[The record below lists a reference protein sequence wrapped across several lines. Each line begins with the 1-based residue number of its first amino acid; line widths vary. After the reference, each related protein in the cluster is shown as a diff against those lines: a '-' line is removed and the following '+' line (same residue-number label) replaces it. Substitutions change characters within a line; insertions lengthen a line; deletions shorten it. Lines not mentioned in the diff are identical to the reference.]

1 MSEDDMMKTIVP
13 KSDQL
18 NADDLVGGHTITIKI
33 NRAEVKETG
42 EQKVI
47 LGYEGDKGKP
57 YKPGKMMCHVLIG
70 LYGKSS
76 KNYVGKSLTLYRDD
90 AVTFGPNQV
99 GGVRISHASHIDN
112 PRTIIVPVSKGVRKP
127 FTVKPLVV
135 AEPQIDH
142 ALEIIKR
149 NARDNAINGTENLQ
163 KWWTTLP
170 KESQAKLKPYM
181 EEYKKI
187 AKETDNGQKDKIPA
201 GNGSAMGEGLAI
213 EQGDERGNNGADGDK
228 PDGAN
233 EAVEGAGK

>member
-33 NRAEVKETG
+33 NHAEVKETG

-47 LGYEGDKGKP
+47 LGYEGDNGKP

-90 AVTFGPNQV
+90 AVTFGPNTV
-99 GGVRISHASHIDN
+99 GGVRIRYASHIDH
-112 PRTIIVPVSKGVRKP
+112 PVTVIVPVSKGIRKP

-135 AEPQIDH
+135 ADTP
-142 ALEIIKR
+142 
-149 NARDNAINGTENLQ
+149 NADDWIADIESVP
-163 KWWTTLP
+163 TLDGL
-170 KESQAKLKPYM
+170 KHKYSQAQKLFKDSTDFAR
-181 EEYKKI
+181 I
-187 AKETDNGQKDKIPA
+187 HAAKEKRKLELTPA
-201 GNGSAMGEGLAI
+201 E
-213 EQGDERGNNGADGDK
+213 EPK
-228 PDGAN
+228 P
-233 EAVEGAGK
+233 